1 VSAERNS
8 FQVSVYVDTRLGDRE
23 LAAHVAQTLR
33 GSFTGARA
41 DIVHAE
47 RIDLEVTQNDEHPPS
62 QSVDPGD
69 AFLYFPLVIEF
80 FTEEAFDRE
89 ALVGDVS
96 AVLSALD
103 QLSVRYVTAADFE
116 DELPRGGRSTT

>member
-23 LAAHVAQTLR
+23 LAAHLAHTLR
-33 GSFTGARA
+33 GSLTGGGA
-41 DIVHAE
+41 DIVRAE
-47 RIDLEVTQNDEHPPS
+47 RIDLEVTQNDDRPPS
-62 QSVDPGD
+62 ESVDLED

-89 ALVGDVS
+89 ALIGDVS
-96 AVLSALD
+96 AVLGALD
-103 QLSVRYVTAADFE
+103 QLGVPYVAAADFE